1 MDRLHYKFTKQEAK
15 PVTSPLI
22 EVQEKYQKGGTLSAE
37 VEARKWTKDYIRA
50 NKDKFAENIKSN
62 HWLFSW
68 IPTKLLGNFI
78 ANYYTERVEN
88 TPTRV
93 DNTKIASNEAAAYY
107 PRRGVI
113 YISDDYK
120 DDVSTHVHEKRHIIN
135 QIGVDT
141 LREYMKN
148 VDGNIFAPGV
158 KDAKFDPEEALA
170 EAAEI
175 KMHYPHDHVYT
186 KEELQQIQ
194 DRGSNGYALIQPS
207 GFLGEV
213 YEFTPDKKVENNKPI
228 SIKDGEGVVIRK
240 SNPSY
245 SGLTNLNLEI
255 LDQIFNKIAYDN
267 ADKKKDDK
275 DVMYGKDGL
284 RMSGIPYANLI
295 DDPKERYDYSVDD
308 TYNSKT
314 KHYAS
319 RDPETGL
326 VLKGVGHPTRRLAF
340 NEDQKLGYDWYEGYD
355 GNTYSYD
362 LFEAAGKPIFN
373 TPMKEHQVVTGNKS
387 KLTLDGL
394 RTLIGKYKNKHNGVW
409 SDEDIKYFYDKIQ
422 TSGFLPEAIA
432 YVTATESSFNP
443 KAKSSASTAAGLGQL
458 TDSRMRQLLGSNY
471 KEARK
476 QYNNGTRSI
485 KDQIDDLM
493 LNIAQIDGS
502 ITDSLDNF
510 GYGRLKM
517 NYLKPSWSI
526 NRSTLEGLDLEK
538 NLTKDQRT
546 RITNKSSVRDLI
558 EEYDNEFNKKFGYE
572 SK

>member
-1 MDRLHYKFTKQEAK
+1 M
-15 PVTSPLI
+15 
-22 EVQEKYQKGGTLSAE
+22 
-37 VEARKWTKDYIRA
+37 
-50 NKDKFAENIKSN
+50 
-62 HWLFSW
+62 
-68 IPTKLLGNFI
+68 
-78 ANYYTERVEN
+78 EN

-113 YISDDYK
+113 YVSDDYK

-158 KDAKFDPEEALA
+158 KDAKFDPEETLA

-194 DRGSNGYALIQPS
+194 DRGSNGYVLIQPS

-245 SGLTNLNLEI
+245 SGLTNLNLET
-255 LDQIFNKIAYDN
+255 LDQIFNKIAYDST
-267 ADKKKDDK
+267 DKKKDDK

-284 RMSGIPYANLI
+284 RMSGIPCANLI
-295 DDPKERYDYSVDD
+295 DDPKERYNYSVDD

-319 RDPETGL
+319 RAPETGL

-340 NEDQKLGYDWYEGYD
+340 NEDQKLGYD
-355 GNTYSYD
+355 
-362 LFEAAGKPIFN
+362 
-373 TPMKEHQVVTGNKS
+373 
-387 KLTLDGL
+387 
-394 RTLIGKYKNKHNGVW
+394 
-409 SDEDIKYFYDKIQ
+409 
-422 TSGFLPEAIA
+422 
-432 YVTATESSFNP
+432 
-443 KAKSSASTAAGLGQL
+443 
-458 TDSRMRQLLGSNY
+458 
-471 KEARK
+471 
-476 QYNNGTRSI
+476 
-485 KDQIDDLM
+485 
-493 LNIAQIDGS
+493 
-502 ITDSLDNF
+502 
-510 GYGRLKM
+510 
-517 NYLKPSWSI
+517 
-526 NRSTLEGLDLEK
+526 
-538 NLTKDQRT
+538 
-546 RITNKSSVRDLI
+546 
-558 EEYDNEFNKKFGYE
+558 
-572 SK
+572 